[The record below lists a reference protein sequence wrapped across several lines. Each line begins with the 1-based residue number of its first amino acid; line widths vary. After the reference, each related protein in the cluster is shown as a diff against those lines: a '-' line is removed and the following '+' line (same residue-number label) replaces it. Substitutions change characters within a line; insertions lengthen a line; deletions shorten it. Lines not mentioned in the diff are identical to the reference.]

1 MEQISGVQKDALLS
15 MKSIQVTNPGA
26 IATSNRRKKLKV
38 TYASEDW
45 LRACD
50 EVLNRGHI
58 KIKGIIRGEGLQV
71 GEAGML
77 VGESVAL
84 LLAKVPCE
92 WHLNK
97 AGQVVQVG
105 TLFHHSYLE
114 SYKDGTYINL
124 KSVGGK
130 ILCGGCHYAIHNDL
144 DLCKCGKYMRRGAE
158 VCRACFDK
166 AHPEIRAENNRR
178 IAESKAL
185 QKRLR
190 DEEKARVKQWKLD
203 NPKSATRNPK
213 PGQLIPRTA

>member
-92 WHLNK
+92 WCGDKVH
-97 AGQVVQVG
+97 
-105 TLFHHSYLE
+105 TLFHHAYLE
-114 SYKDGTYINL
+114 SYKDGSYLNL

-130 ILCGGCHYAIHNDL
+130 ILCGLDHYAIHNNL
-144 DLCKCGKYMRRGAE
+144 ERCKCGKFMRRGADM
-158 VCRACFDK
+158 CRTCFDK